1 MNTAAVRAN
10 RRKLLILAA
19 IVLLCAAGYML
30 VNVNFS
36 NPKLL
41 AYAMKIRTPKLIVML
56 ITAFAIGGASIVF
69 QSIINNTIVTP
80 CLLGMNSLYTLIHTA
95 VVFFLG
101 SASVVASNANLSFAV
116 DVVLMG
122 IAATVI
128 YSWIFKKTKHNVL
141 YVLLVGTV
149 LTSFFGSIQTTLT
162 RVMDPN
168 EYDSLLNTLVASFSN
183 INSEIIVF
191 SLILLASVIFALR
204 RELALLDVLTLGKEQ
219 AINLGV
225 DYDRC
230 IRRLL
235 LGVTL
240 CIAVA
245 TAMVGPI
252 SFLGLIIAN
261 LSRQLLKTFRHTQLV
276 LGSAP
281 VWHDR
286 AGGRAAHRR
295 ACVFLFRAGERV
307 HHRGRRSLL
316 PLPPPDKKEGVTMRV
331 QELTK
336 QYDGKT
342 VVDGV
347 SFAIPKGKVISLIGP
362 NGAGKSTVM
371 GMISRLIAHDSGLVD
386 FEGKDIG
393 KWKSKE
399 LSKRLAILTQS
410 NNIQMKLTVRE
421 LVTFGRFPYSGNRVT
436 PEDQKIIDRAI
447 HYMELEEF
455 QDRFIDELSGGQ
467 RQRALIAMVIAQDTE
482 YVLLD
487 EPTNNLDIYHAT
499 NMMKIVRRLCDELG
513 KTVILVLHEI
523 NYAAFYSDYICA
535 FKDGKIAKFGTVEE
549 VMTKEN
555 LSQIYQVDFEILTI
569 AGKPLSIYY

>member
-1 MNTAAVRAN
+1 MNTAAIRAN
-10 RRKLLILAA
+10 RRKLLLMGAL
-19 IVLLCAAGYML
+19 VVLCAAAYML
-30 VNVNFS
+30 VDVNFAKA
-36 NPKLL
+36 KLF
-41 AYAMKIRTPKLIVML
+41 AYSMRIRSPKLIAML

-191 SLILLASVIFALR
+191 SLILLAGVIFALR
-204 RELALLDVLTLGKEQ
+204 KELALLDVLTLGKEQ

-276 LGSAP
+276 LGSA
-281 VWHDR
+281 
-286 AGGRAAHRR
+286 
-295 ACVFLFRAGERV
+295 LF
-307 HHRGRRSLL
+307 
-316 PLPPPDKKEGVTMRV
+316 
-331 QELTK
+331 
-336 QYDGKT
+336 
-342 VVDGV
+342 
-347 SFAIPKGKVISLIGP
+347 
-362 NGAGKSTVM
+362 
-371 GMISRLIAHDSGLVD
+371 GMIVLV
-386 FEGKDIG
+386 
-393 KWKSKE
+393 
-399 LSKRLAILTQS
+399 
-410 NNIQMKLTVRE
+410 
-421 LVTFGRFPYSGNRVT
+421 
-436 PEDQKIIDRAI
+436 
-447 HYMELEEF
+447 
-455 QDRFIDELSGGQ
+455 GGQ
-467 RQRALIAMVIAQDTE
+467 LIVEHVYSYSVPVSVFITVGGGL
-482 YVLLD
+482 YFLYLL
-487 EPTNNLDIYHAT
+487 
-499 NMMKIVRRLCDELG
+499 
-513 KTVILVLHEI
+513 
-523 NYAAFYSDYICA
+523 
-535 FKDGKIAKFGTVEE
+535 
-549 VMTKEN
+549 
-555 LSQIYQVDFEILTI
+555 LTR
-569 AGKPLSIYY
+569 KKV